1 MRPNPRILPG
11 NDTGWVTGSE
21 IRIGDTHV
29 VPEIGPRNQ
38 QVKRGLAP
46 NYVRKGKPRMQDWG
60 LYGVETCRGQR
71 YRYQTP
77 LNLLIYRSPFGNYGR
92 VTDS

>member
-1 MRPNPRILPG
+1 
-11 NDTGWVTGSE
+11 
-21 IRIGDTHV
+21 
-29 VPEIGPRNQ
+29 
-38 QVKRGLAP
+38 
-46 NYVRKGKPRMQDWG
+46 MQDLE

-92 VTDS
+92 VTDFDSDFDYA